1 VLQTTK
7 QVLEEGEGNSGT
19 EKSLLEVILR
29 RLPLLRRETRRV
41 GFASTNRNL
50 QIQVQQTIRQV
61 RQEGQGRTG
70 IPESLQEVI
79 LP

>member
-7 QVLEEGEGNSGT
+7 QVLEEGEGNSGM

-41 GFASTNRNL
+41 AFASTNRNL